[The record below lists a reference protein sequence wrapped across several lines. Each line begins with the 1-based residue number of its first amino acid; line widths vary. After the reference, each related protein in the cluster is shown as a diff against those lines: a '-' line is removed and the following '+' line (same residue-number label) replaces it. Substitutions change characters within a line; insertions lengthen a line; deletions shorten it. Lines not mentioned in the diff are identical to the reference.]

1 MKKLLIAIL
10 TTATFSAVSF
20 AAEPDLSDERKAYIQ
35 KSLETL
41 NAANPDLI
49 VIAPYVSCNSLSG
62 SALFVP
68 KPGVDQPY
76 KGWANYMRLPAFE
89 RGEPQNN
96 HKLLCFQAFRLTEA
110 EDALAAEN
118 LKKFSIAFIA
128 EKITEL
134 EAELAQFPTT

>member
-20 AAEPDLSDERKAYIQ
+20 AATLDLSDARKSYLE
-35 KSLETL
+35 KSLTTL
-41 NAANPDLI
+41 KEANPDLI
-49 VIAPYVSCNSLSG
+49 VIAPYVSCNSPSG

-76 KGWANYMRLPAFE
+76 SGWANYMSQPAFE

-110 EDALAAEN
+110 EDSLAAEN
-118 LKKFSIAFIA
+118 LREFSIAFIA
-128 EKITEL
+128 AKITEL
-134 EAELAQFPTT
+134 EGELTQFPTT